1 MRTTA
6 TAIFFLLA
14 APLTLVA
21 CGPSDDNH
29 IGPDMA
35 MAGGGEDDMSM
46 EMPGDMRMQLPADMV
61 VAGKTGTSDDLRDSW
76 FAGFT
81 NDHLIVTWI
90 GTDDNKPT
98 GLTGS
103 SGAARIWAGVL
114 RALEASSYTAPA
126 PDTVADEWIDYLTG
140 QPMAEHCEN
149 AVAIPVPADQ
159 PIEHAFGCN
168 GETGFGAR
176 IKSWFRGD
184 GR

>member
-1 MRTTA
+1 MERGTGRT
-6 TAIFFLLA
+6 
-14 APLTLVA
+14 V
-21 CGPSDDNH
+21 
-29 IGPDMA
+29 
-35 MAGGGEDDMSM
+35 
-46 EMPGDMRMQLPADMV
+46 RMQLPADMV

-90 GTDDNKPT
+90 GADDNTPT

-114 RALEASSYTAPA
+114 HALEASSYSAPA
-126 PDTVADEWIDYLTG
+126 PDTVADQWIDYLTG
-140 QPMAEHCEN
+140 EPMAPRCDN
-149 AVAIPVPADQ
+149 AVAIPVPTDR

-176 IKSWFRGD
+176 VRSWFRGD
-184 GR
+184 SR